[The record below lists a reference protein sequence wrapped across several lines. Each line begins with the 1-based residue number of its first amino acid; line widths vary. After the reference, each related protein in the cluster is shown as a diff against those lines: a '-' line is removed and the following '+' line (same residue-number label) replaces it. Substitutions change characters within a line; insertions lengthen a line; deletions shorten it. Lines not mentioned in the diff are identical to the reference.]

1 MLYVEN
7 LDFDDKLALCTL
19 HREGEFSS
27 FSSDFRMNLFV
38 EKLIKTRKHVHL
50 QSFNTNSAVRKKG
63 CVMIVLNLGILKVA

>member
-27 FSSDFRMNLFV
+27 FSSDFKMNIVV
-38 EKLIKTRKHVHL
+38 EKFIR
-50 QSFNTNSAVRKKG
+50 F
-63 CVMIVLNLGILKVA
+63 